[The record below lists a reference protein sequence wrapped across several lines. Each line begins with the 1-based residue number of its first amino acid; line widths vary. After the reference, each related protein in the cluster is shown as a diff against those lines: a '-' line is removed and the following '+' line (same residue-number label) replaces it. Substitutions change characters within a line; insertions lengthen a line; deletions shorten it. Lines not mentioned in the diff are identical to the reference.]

1 MRWRRL
7 EVRAHSAKAYRSAGV
22 NARWRGREAALSAFL
37 ALAAVAA
44 ALVSQH
50 RFDMQPCPWC
60 VLQRLVF
67 VLGAGVALSQMAL
80 GIAFGLRTGPSSS
93 PEEDARLSKRAL
105 VALRSLTLT
114 RLLLAASGLAA
125 AMWQHFVASASAS
138 CNLTWAD
145 RFMAWTQLDG
155 WLPDIFQP
163 RASCLDAK
171 AWILGVP
178 YELWSAALFAALGGL
193 ALQSLWAMR
202 QVTGSSKA

>member
-1 MRWRRL
+1 M
-7 EVRAHSAKAYRSAGV
+7 

-60 VLQRLVF
+60 VLQRLIF
-67 VLGAGVALSQMAL
+67 VLGAGVALSELAL
-80 GIAFGLRTGPSSS
+80 GAAAVGVRLGLSF
-93 PEEDARLSKRAL
+93 
-105 VALRSLTLT
+105 T

-145 RFMAWTQLDG
+145 RFMAWTHLDG

-178 YELWSAALFAALGGL
+178 YELWSAALFVVLGGL